1 MTLKY
6 PSEVLQDFITIQASD
21 YVSRRGQ
28 RIPETS
34 PGNSIGN
41 YVPGPPAG
49 PAIILPLPDLPN
61 MASQQ
66 KYGPMSGAL
75 NAVLAGGLSEAYNAI
90 SDAVTAGNADAV
102 DVGGIAGRLAAQFS
116 QQGGPVAKEVASAMA
131 GAVVGVNGAQFQT
144 LASGEITN
152 PNIELLYSGPSLRS
166 YSMSWTLAPKN
177 QTEANNVYQIIRQM
191 KRNHLPTKTSGM
203 LRVPK
208 VFKLT
213 THIQG
218 KPSKTYQMYKPCVL
232 EAFSVKQDATG
243 QHMTLPDGSPVV
255 TSISCVW
262 KEINITTSED
272 FEYNL

>member
-6 PSEVLQDFITIQASD
+6 PSESLQDFISIQASD
-21 YVSRRGQ
+21 YVSRRGA
-28 RIPETS
+28 RPPLVEA
-34 PGNSIGN
+34 GNAIGN

-49 PAIILPLPDLPN
+49 AAIILPLPDLPN

-75 NAVLAGGLSEAYNAI
+75 NSVLAGGLSEAYRAI
-90 SDAVTAGNADAV
+90 SDSVDAGSAGNI
-102 DVGGIAGRLAAQFS
+102 DVGDIAGRLSAQFA
-116 QQGGPVAKEVASAMA
+116 QQGGPVAREVASAVA

-177 QTEANNVYQIIRQM
+177 ATEANNVYQIIRQL
-191 KRNHLPTKTSGM
+191 KRHHLPSKTSGM

-208 VFKLT
+208 VFQLT
-213 THIQG
+213 THIKG
-218 KPSKTYQMYKPCVL
+218 KPSNRYQMYKPCVL

-272 FEYNL
+272 FENNL